1 MKQLIRTAALAM
13 ALALASTSCSKDKV
27 DTPVPPPT
35 VDNVQ
40 KVTLSQTANIDL
52 DMIANAPSTKAM
64 EFELSVSGYPIE
76 TFSFNTEAKK
86 LWHLGKLDL
95 GKHRIN
101 LHVNG
106 PEGTSAQ
113 AFIRY
118 DVSDGKV
125 SHSISPTP
133 VIGNNLAFDLIV
145 EP

>member
-13 ALALASTSCSKDKV
+13 TLAFASTSCTKDKV
-27 DTPVPPPT
+27 DNPGPPPP

-52 DMIANAPSTKAM
+52 DMIANEPHTKAM
-64 EFELSVSGYPIE
+64 EFELSVSGSPIE
-76 TFSFNTEAKK
+76 TFTFNNDARK

-106 PEGTSAQ
+106 PDGSSAL
-113 AFIRY
+113 AFVRY

-125 SHSISPTP
+125 SHSVSPTP
-133 VIGNNLAFDLIV
+133 IVGNNLAFDLIV
-145 EP
+145 VP

>member
-1 MKQLIRTAALAM
+1 MKQLIRTAAFAM
-13 ALALASTSCSKDKV
+13 ALALASTSCTKDKAEI
-27 DTPVPPPT
+27 PVPPPPA
-35 VDNVQ
+35 DNVQ
-40 KVTLSQTANIDL
+40 KVTLSQTTNIDL
-52 DMIANAPSTKAM
+52 DMIANAPATKGM
-64 EFELSVSGYPIE
+64 EYELSMSGSPIE
-76 TFSFNTEAKK
+76 TFTFNNDTRK

-106 PEGTSAQ
+106 PDGSSAQ

-125 SHSISPTP
+125 THSVSPTP